1 MMTNEQER
9 GLTSPR
15 EGDLPDQRL
24 AARPSSFPVPLT
36 SGFIETTEYTRFAQ
50 VCQVCQR
57 YGSNAVCVGNK
68 GVGKTKAARQY
79 AQWDLVE
86 PFFLTYGR
94 GIEPYF
100 SPDCPPPH
108 TAYYWP
114 RATLTPKGF
123 ERELTLLL
131 WSAQMLVDSARGL
144 NRDERPLSSRIRP
157 DGIDLLVVDEV
168 DRLPSGCLEVLRD
181 FRARYRF
188 GLMLLVR
195 PGGLPRLWHM
205 GPLASQ
211 GGMVHLFQS
220 LSHGATRQILERQ
233 VQQWG
238 VKVEEKGLEVFVDCT
253 RGHFATMS
261 NVLEQLSY
269 LIDYRGVVTLTG
281 EIVDLAVSM
290 IMSKPTIQK
299 VQGYFQK
306 IEPI

>member
-1 MMTNEQER
+1 MTNEQER
-9 GLTSPR
+9 GLTSPSR
-15 EGDLPDQRL
+15 GDLPDQRL

-57 YGSNAVCVGNK
+57 YRSNAVCVGNR
-68 GVGKTKAARQY
+68 GVGKTEAARQY

-86 PFFLTYGR
+86 PFFLTLGR

-108 TAYYWP
+108 TVYSWP
-114 RATLTPKGF
+114 RVTLTPKGF
-123 ERELTLLL
+123 ERELALLL
-131 WSAQMLVDSARGL
+131 WGAQMLVDSARGL

-168 DRLPSGCLEVLRD
+168 DRLQSGCLEVLRD
-181 FRARYRF
+181 FRVRYRF

-195 PGGLPRLWHM
+195 PGGLPRLWHI

-220 LSHGATRQILERQ
+220 LSHGAARQILERQ

-238 VKVEEKGLEVFVDCT
+238 VKVEEKGLEVFVDRT
-253 RGHFATMS
+253 QGHFATMS
-261 NVLEQLSY
+261 NILQQLSY
-269 LIDYRGVVTLTG
+269 LIGYRGVVTLTG
-281 EIVDLAVSM
+281 EIVDLAASM
-290 IMSKPTIQK
+290 IMTKPTIQK
-299 VQGYFQK
+299 AQGYFQK